1 MEPALIKASRL
12 KLRLKRDH
20 LFNSMLSFAQ
30 MGFNLL
36 RVLPGEVADVM
47 TGIGG
52 GGGLTLLSTNTT
64 GTIQVNHE
72 KYWCNIRQT
81 LYMY

>member
-1 MEPALIKASRL
+1 MYFCTSNSLTNSFLMEPALIKASRL

-52 GGGLTLLSTNTT
+52 GGG
-64 GTIQVNHE
+64 VNPSLHQHNRYNSG
-72 KYWCNIRQT
+72 KS
-81 LYMY
+81 